1 MAVWLVWRCIA
12 PGRRVGRWGEL
23 GPWNIVEWKSHFL
36 ILEGLFLYFSS
47 FFQIMLISFKK
58 VFSVFQLQKLIRC
71 FLTNIDVCHLAL
83 SVLAP
88 WDIGKCKSYFLILEE
103 SAYYFS
109 SFLRFSEFLSKTFP
123 IFQLQELNL
132 WLAPFWYWCLW
143 LQMEYF
149 GALRFSKM
157 QITFLSFWWYHLIL
171 CHFFQILLIF
181 WQTFNTFKL

>member
-88 WDIGKCKSYFLILEE
+88 WDIGKCKSYFLILGE

-109 SFLRFSEFLSKTFP
+109 CFLRFSEFLSKTFP
-123 IFQLQELNL
+123 VFQLQELNL
-132 WLAPFWYWCLW
+132 WLLSGTDVSDFRWSILVPWDLVKCKSH
-143 LQMEYF
+143 
-149 GALRFSKM
+149 FSVFDD
-157 QITFLSFWWYHLIL
+157 II
-171 CHFFQILLIF
+171 
-181 WQTFNTFKL
+181 